1 MCCRCPAAAA
11 AVVAGFVLVGRALEE
26 LAKLQASSDM
36 AALQGLMPQTAR
48 LALKTDASSSSSS
61 QVTASLQ
68 QQEGSAPGISGS
80 DGQSQQQQQGA
91 ASSTSSTI
99 SSTGGTVDSYQW
111 VEVPADAVGP
121 GDVLLVLP
129 GDRVPVDGTVLSG
142 RSTVD
147 ESALTGE
154 PLPLVKKEGEAVQ
167 ISCGVLGMSHCGL
180 LYCLLLGQHWLATS
194 SGEDTGWGSEC
205 ACYLQ
210 LLQKRT
216 MVLCCHSCVTVV
228 WCVQRGC
235 RCRAGFA
242 K

>member
-1 MCCRCPAAAA
+1 MHPGVTRNIPAAVAA
-11 AVVAGFVLVGRALEE
+11 AVAAAGFVLVGRALEE
-26 LAKLQASSDM
+26 RAKLQASSDM

-48 LALKTDASSSSSS
+48 LALKTDASSNSSSSSS

-68 QQEGSAPGISGS
+68 QQEGSTPSSSSSSSEA
-80 DGQSQQQQQGA
+80 QSQQQQQGEASSTGSTASSA
-91 ASSTSSTI
+91 ASSTV

-167 ISCGVLGMSHCGL
+167 MLV
-180 LYCLLLGQHWLATS
+180 
-194 SGEDTGWGSEC
+194 TGC
-205 ACYLQ
+205 
-210 LLQKRT
+210 
-216 MVLCCHSCVTVV
+216 
-228 WCVQRGC
+228 
-235 RCRAGFA
+235 
-242 K
+242 

>member
-1 MCCRCPAAAA
+1 MNSIKYTFFPQQQRRSCWRWKLTPSAA
-11 AVVAGFVLVGRALEE
+11 AVAAGFVLVGRALEE
-26 LAKLQASSDM
+26 RAKLQASSDM

-48 LALKTDASSSSSS
+48 LALKKDGSSSSSS

-68 QQEGSAPGISGS
+68 QQEGSASGGS
-80 DGQSQQQQQGA
+80 SSSSEAQSQQRQQQQQQGEA
-91 ASSTSSTI
+91 AAGSTSSTVG
-99 SSTGGTVDSYQW
+99 STGGTVGSTGGTVDSYQW

-167 ISCGVLGMSHCGL
+167 
-180 LYCLLLGQHWLATS
+180 
-194 SGEDTGWGSEC
+194 
-205 ACYLQ
+205 
-210 LLQKRT
+210 
-216 MVLCCHSCVTVV
+216 
-228 WCVQRGC
+228 
-235 RCRAGFA
+235 F
-242 K
+242 